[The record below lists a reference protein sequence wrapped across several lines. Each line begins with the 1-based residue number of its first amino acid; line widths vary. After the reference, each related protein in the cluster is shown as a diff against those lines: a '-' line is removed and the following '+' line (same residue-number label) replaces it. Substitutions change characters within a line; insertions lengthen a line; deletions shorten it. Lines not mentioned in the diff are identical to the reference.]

1 MLFFRNLGGF
11 LVYNFMKFW
20 DGVRLPPIN
29 NVSIYI
35 YSLPIF
41 HTLHSRKLIT

>member
-20 DGVRLPPIN
+20 DGVRLPPIKKF
-29 NVSIYI
+29 VVFISIPEI
-35 YSLPIF
+35 KP
-41 HTLHSRKLIT
+41 